1 LRVAVSSDKI
11 SDTST
16 QANIRSGINAWLQEN
31 PIQITYKMAEPIIY
45 PLTPQSITSF
55 KGINNIF
62 SDANGNVEIK
72 FLAH

>member
-1 LRVAVSSDKI
+1 
-11 SDTST
+11 
-16 QANIRSGINAWLQEN
+16 
-31 PIQITYKMAEPIIY
+31 MAEPIIY

-62 SDANGNVEIK
+62 SDANGNVKIK